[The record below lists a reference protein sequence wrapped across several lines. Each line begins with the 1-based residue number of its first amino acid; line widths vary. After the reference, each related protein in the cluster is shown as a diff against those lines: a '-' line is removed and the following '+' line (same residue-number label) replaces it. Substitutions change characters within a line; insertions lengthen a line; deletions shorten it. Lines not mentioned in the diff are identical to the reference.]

1 MLVKTLFSNIYS
13 RGIPSPADVPPVR
26 RPQAEPERPTSSSA
40 PKRTNIYGD
49 SME

>member
-1 MLVKTLFSNIYS
+1 MTLFNNIYS

-26 RPQAEPERPTSSSA
+26 RPQAEPDRSTPSSA

-49 SME
+49 TME